1 CETRAIPLF
10 IVKVN
15 TLRKIRVGDYVI
27 RNKWSISEKYKFTSI
42 AVLQENLPSLR
53 AKADISQEELANIIG
68 ISRQTYSAIEV
79 GKRTM
84 SWSSYLS
91 LVFFFHEIKSTKDM
105 IDGLNIFPSDLFIK
119 FNG

>member
-1 CETRAIPLF
+1 M
-10 IVKVN
+10 
-15 TLRKIRVGDYVI
+15 IRE
-27 RNKWSISEKYKFTSI
+27 KWTISEKYKHTSI
-42 AVLQENLPSLR
+42 AILQENLSALR

-68 ISRQTYSAIEV
+68 ISRQTYSAIEI

-105 IDGLNIFPSDLFIK
+105 INGLQVFPADLFIK